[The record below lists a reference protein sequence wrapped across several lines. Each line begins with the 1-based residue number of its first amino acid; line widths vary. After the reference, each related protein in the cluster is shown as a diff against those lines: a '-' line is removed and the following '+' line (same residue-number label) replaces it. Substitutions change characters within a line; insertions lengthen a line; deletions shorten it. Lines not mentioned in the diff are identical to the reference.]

1 MAAGK
6 FFKAPKRS
14 SSGNVKKQSVKN
26 KASKALALAKSN
38 KRFLDKTIENK
49 QVAFQRVPI
58 FVDTGGYSSNNP
70 GGTADPVQPSMRVG
84 AEDGVLTT
92 GSSSRIGNSITLMRT
107 SIDFLFDVATT
118 SETYNKWRLI
128 VVESTEGA
136 EVLALS
142 DILQFPLQPMTSV
155 YTTKSLTN
163 KRYNILMDKR
173 FTVDINH
180 KGAHWIY
187 FRHKYGKEGRVI
199 NYNGANEDPIDYKL
213 TIIAVSDSAV
223 APHPQLQYTLRHS
236 YKDA

>member
-1 MAAGK
+1 MVTVSI
-6 FFKAPKRS
+6 KRS
-14 SSGNVKKQSVKN
+14 KGGLKKWQSHQKN
-26 KASKALALAKSN
+26 KANKALKLAKQN
-38 KRFLDKTIENK
+38 KKFLDKTIENK

-92 GSSSRIGNSITLMRT
+92 GSSSRVGNSITLMRT
-107 SIDFLFDVATT
+107 GIDFCFDVSTT

-128 VVESTEGA
+128 IVESTEGA

-142 DILQFPLQPMTSV
+142 DILQFPLQPMSSC

-163 KRYNILMDKR
+163 KRYNIMLDKKFEVNRNNNGAR
-173 FTVDINH
+173 FLRFNKH
-180 KGAHWIY
+180 
-187 FRHKYGKEGRVI
+187 YGKTGRVI

-213 TIIAVSDSAV
+213 TIIAVSDSTV
-223 APHPQLQYTLRHS
+223 APHPQMQYTLRHS